1 MTPNRFHTSRYRV
14 GLASLFLAASL
25 AGCSTSGQGAQPT
38 VTPIPQQRSIER
50 PTYTVERGD
59 IVEQLRL
66 SGRVAAVRQEDLGFT
81 KAGTVLRVH
90 VRAGDKVRKGQLLA
104 ELEQR
109 EELDALAKAQ
119 VALEQAQIVL
129 RRGEES
135 QRFAIARAKLD
146 LQEAQAI
153 LAQAKTEQE
162 RELARIGV
170 QRAQLGLEEAEG
182 VTNEEAEKQVA
193 AARIEFNRLKQQ
205 VETGKLRATFAG
217 QVGDVAAQ
225 PGTNVEPFAPV
236 VSVLEPGDREV
247 RVENVTGSELNRLS
261 VNQPV
266 TITFSRFE
274 NQPIEGRIEAL
285 PQGNASTQSQVQADT
300 AVHISYEAPDLDLEL
315 GDLATAV
322 VTLQNRENVLFLPP
336 AALRNFQGRQFVVV
350 QDGDRQ
356 RRVDIQVGITG
367 PDRVEIVEGL
377 QEDQV
382 VVGQ

>member
-1 MTPNRFHTSRYRV
+1 MTPNRFHISRSPAV
-14 GLASLFLAASL
+14 LASLFLAVSL

-50 PTYTVERGD
+50 PTYTVQRGD

-81 KAGTVLRVH
+81 KAGRVLRVH

-135 QRFAIARAKLD
+135 QKFAIARAKLD
-146 LQEAQAI
+146 LQEAQTI
-153 LAQAKTEQE
+153 LDQAKTESE

-170 QRAQLGLEEAEG
+170 QRAQLGLEEAQA

-193 AARIEFNRLKQQ
+193 AARIEFNRLKEQ

-217 QVGDVAAQ
+217 DVGDVAAQ

-236 VSVLEPGDREV
+236 VSILEPGDREV

-266 TITFSRFE
+266 TITFSRFQ
-274 NQPIEGRIEAL
+274 NQPIEGRINAL
-285 PQGNASTQSQVQADT
+285 PQDNASTQSQIQADT

-322 VTLQNRENVLFLPP
+322 VTLQNRKNVLFLPP

-350 QDGDRQ
+350 QDGERQ
-356 RRVDIQVGITG
+356 RRVDIEVGITG

-377 QEDQV
+377 QEGQV

>member
-1 MTPNRFHTSRYRV
+1 MTPNRFHISRSPAV
-14 GLASLFLAASL
+14 LASLFLAVSL
-25 AGCSTSGQGAQPT
+25 ARCSTSGQGAQPT

-50 PTYTVERGD
+50 PTYTVQRGD

-81 KAGTVLRVH
+81 KAGRVLRVH

-135 QRFAIARAKLD
+135 QKFAIARAKLD
-146 LQEAQAI
+146 LQEAQTI
-153 LAQAKTEQE
+153 LDQAKTESE

-170 QRAQLGLEEAEG
+170 QRAQLGLEEAQA

-193 AARIEFNRLKQQ
+193 AARIEFNRLKEQ

-217 QVGDVAAQ
+217 DVGDVAAQ

-236 VSVLEPGDREV
+236 VSILEPGDREV

-266 TITFSRFE
+266 TITFSRFQ
-274 NQPIEGRIEAL
+274 NQPIEGRINAL
-285 PQGNASTQSQVQADT
+285 PQDNASTQSQIQADT

-322 VTLQNRENVLFLPP
+322 VTLQNRKNVLFLPP

-350 QDGDRQ
+350 QDGERQ
-356 RRVDIQVGITG
+356 RRVDIEVGITG

-377 QEDQV
+377 QEGQV